1 MPYRID
7 DELEMR
13 FDTKNFPFE
22 YKLLEW
28 RLIINRQLYEEKT
41 IDIKIFSE
49 MEKILLGRMT
59 KIRNEFF
66 TQNDDLTSLKSD
78 GIMPSS

>member
-7 DELEMR
+7 DELEMK
-13 FDTKNFPFE
+13 FNTKNYPFE

-49 MEKILLGRMT
+49 MEKTILGRMT
-59 KIRNEFF
+59 RIRNEFY
-66 TQNDDLTSLKSD
+66 TQSDDLISIKSD
-78 GIMPSS
+78 GIMPSF

>member
-7 DELEMR
+7 DELEMK
-13 FDTKNFPFE
+13 FNTKNYPFE

-49 MEKILLGRMT
+49 MEKTILGRMT
-59 KIRNEFF
+59 RIRNEFY
-66 TQNDDLTSLKSD
+66 TQSDDLTSIKSD
-78 GIMPSS
+78 GIMPSF

>member
-7 DELEMR
+7 DELEMK
-13 FDTKNFPFE
+13 FNTKNYPFE

-49 MEKILLGRMT
+49 MEKTILGRMT
-59 KIRNEFF
+59 RIRNEFF
-66 TQNDDLTSLKSD
+66 TQSDDLTSIKSD
-78 GIMPSS
+78 GIMPSF

>member
-13 FDTKNFPFE
+13 FDTKNFTFE

>member
-66 TQNDDLTSLKSD
+66 TQNDDLTSIKSD

>member
-7 DELEMR
+7 DELEMK
-13 FDTKNFPFE
+13 FNTKNYSFE

-49 MEKILLGRMT
+49 MEKTILGRMT
-59 KIRNEFF
+59 RIRNEFF
-66 TQNDDLTSLKSD
+66 TQSDDLTSIKSD
-78 GIMPSS
+78 GIMPSF